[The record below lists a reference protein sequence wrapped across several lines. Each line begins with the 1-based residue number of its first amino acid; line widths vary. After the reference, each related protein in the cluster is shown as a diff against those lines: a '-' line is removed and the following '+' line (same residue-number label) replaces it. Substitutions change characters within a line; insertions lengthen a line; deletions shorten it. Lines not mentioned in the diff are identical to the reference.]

1 MFGYLL
7 PDKQELKVKD
17 FALYRAAYCGVC
29 RAIKLSYGAL
39 PRLAVSWDAAV
50 LAVLMIGASG
60 VEPKARPRICVL
72 NPVTKRPVLE
82 GHEALHYAAAV
93 GVMLARGRLKDAW
106 ADEKR
111 VSALPAMAAFAP
123 ADRKARRKYPAAA
136 AHIDECLMELAALE
150 KAGCAQIDR
159 PADAMG
165 NMLSGIIASG
175 PALNPAAT
183 VLLRSMGYH
192 LGRWTYLVDAL
203 DDREKDEKSGAYNPI
218 GAMGGGEDCV
228 ETAGQAC
235 LYAASQAAAVFDLLD
250 MRWGRDIITNVLYAG
265 MPRIFDKVSHKEIST
280 DGRSVGNAGSQAGLK
295 R

>member
-29 RAIKLSYGAL
+29 RAIKLAYGDL

-60 VEPKARPRICVL
+60 LEPKVKNRGCVL
-72 NPVTKRPVLE
+72 NPVQKKPVLE
-82 GHEALHYAAAV
+82 GHAVLRYMAAV
-93 GVMLARGRLKDAW
+93 SVMLARERLKDAW

-111 VSALPAMAAFAP
+111 FSALPAAAALAL
-123 ADRKARRKYPAAA
+123 ADRKARRGFPAAA
-136 AHIDECLMELAALE
+136 ALITERLAELAALE
-150 KAGCAQIDR
+150 KNGCKEIDR

-165 NMLSGIIASG
+165 NMLSGILTSG
-175 PALNPAAT
+175 PVAGPAAE

-203 DDREKDEKSGAYNPI
+203 DDREKDAKSGAYNPI
-218 GAMGGGEDCV
+218 RAMGGGEGSV
-228 ETAGQAC
+228 ELAEQAC

-250 MRWGRDIITNVLYAG
+250 MRWGGEVITNVLYSG
-265 MPRIFDKVSHKEIST
+265 MPRIFDKVTNKEKEK
-280 DGRSVGNAGSQAGLK
+280 DGRPVEDAGSQAGLK